1 MELRQKELLLLIKTK
16 TKTSLKRIK
25 KKKNKNCVSIDKK
38 NFFTTYFLEAVGGG
52 EEGGE
57 DHSLLI
63 KVVWSHP
70 FPIIDVD
77 VRVS

>member
-52 EEGGE
+52 EERGE

-63 KVVWSHP
+63 KVV
-70 FPIIDVD
+70 
-77 VRVS
+77 

>member
-25 KKKNKNCVSIDKK
+25 KKKNRNCVSIDKK

-63 KVVWSHP
+63 KVV
-70 FPIIDVD
+70 
-77 VRVS
+77 

>member
-1 MELRQKELLLLIKTK
+1 M
-16 TKTSLKRIK
+16 
-25 KKKNKNCVSIDKK
+25 SIDKK

-63 KVVWSHP
+63 KVV
-70 FPIIDVD
+70 
-77 VRVS
+77 